1 MNLIRKYNKDK
12 NNSIVLL
19 ALLLLFIFSIP
30 FHSLANNN
38 EFISYKVTKGDSL
51 WSISQKYNLS
61 LDLILSYNSI
71 KEKDILSLGQII
83 KIPQDNLPATDY
95 NMHIVKK
102 GETLW
107 SIAQKYNLSVD
118 LILAT
123 NNLTNSELISI
134 GQEMKIPS
142 HKNAVAETNIVS
154 QAVIDQKNNNLNNNI
169 SQLENAEPIWSI
181 AEKYKLTNSS
191 IALDNNIGNS
201 ELISIGQQIEILSTK
216 NTTPETNIITQ
227 AVIDKKNNNLNNNIS
242 QPENAEPI
250 VHTVKS
256 GDNLWNISLKYGVS
270 VEAIIEVNNLRDKN
284 LLSLSQEL
292 EIPAIGGGVSNSNQ
306 KQEPIIVTYTVVK
319 GDTLWSI
326 SRRYDLNMSTIISTN
341 NLKEISQLSV
351 GQKLKLPITNMDIAK
366 AEGYDQDTAA
376 AETNIVSQAVIDQK
390 NNNLNNNISQLENAE
405 PIVYSVKAGDNL
417 WNISLKY
424 GVSVEAIIEV
434 NNLRDKDLL
443 SLSQKLEIPAIGGGV
458 SNSNQKQE
466 PIIVTYTV
474 VKGDTLWSISQR
486 YDVKMSSIISTNNLK
501 EISRLSIGQE
511 FKIPITNMDIAK
523 AEGYNQEAAAEEII
537 YYVEKGESLWSISH
551 DYNVKL
557 ESIIAANSITDASKI
572 SAGKRLIIPNV
583 PLARRNSNI
592 YNFILPLRGRIT
604 SPYGIRVLSGSKEF
618 HSGIDI
624 SSPFGSNI
632 VAAENGRVSYAGY
645 MRGYGNVIILSH
657 DEGYSTVYAH
667 NSVNLV
673 KKGQYVKKG
682 SVIAKT
688 GRTGNATGPHL
699 HFEIRLSGKPLNPLL
714 YFK

>member
-12 NNSIVLL
+12 NNSMVLL

-30 FHSLANNN
+30 FHSLAHNN

-61 LDLILSYNSI
+61 LDLILSYNNI

-83 KIPQDNLPATDY
+83 KIPQNNLPAADY

-123 NNLTNSELISI
+123 NNIANSELISI

-142 HKNAVAETNIVS
+142 HKNVVAETNIV
-154 QAVIDQKNNNLNNNI
+154 N
-169 SQLENAEPIWSI
+169 
-181 AEKYKLTNSS
+181 
-191 IALDNNIGNS
+191 
-201 ELISIGQQIEILSTK
+201 
-216 NTTPETNIITQ
+216 Q
-227 AVIDKKNNNLNNNIS
+227 AVIDKKNNNINNNI
-242 QPENAEPI
+242 N
-250 VHTVKS
+250 
-256 GDNLWNISLKYGVS
+256 
-270 VEAIIEVNNLRDKN
+270 
-284 LLSLSQEL
+284 
-292 EIPAIGGGVSNSNQ
+292 
-306 KQEPIIVTYTVVK
+306 
-319 GDTLWSI
+319 
-326 SRRYDLNMSTIISTN
+326 
-341 NLKEISQLSV
+341 
-351 GQKLKLPITNMDIAK
+351 
-366 AEGYDQDTAA
+366 
-376 AETNIVSQAVIDQK
+376 
-390 NNNLNNNISQLENAE
+390 QLENAE
-405 PIVYSVKAGDNL
+405 PIVYTVKAGDNL

-443 SLSQKLEIPAIGGGV
+443 SLGQKLEIPAIGGGV

-466 PIIVTYTV
+466 PTIVTYTV

-486 YDVKMSSIISTNNLK
+486 YDVKMSSIISVNNLK

-572 SAGKRLIIPNV
+572 SAGQQLRIPNV
-583 PLARRNSNI
+583 LRARSNI
-592 YNFILPLRGRIT
+592 YNFTWPVRGRIT
-604 SPYGIRVLSGSKEF
+604 SPYGIRALSGSKDF

-624 SSPFGSNI
+624 SGPTGTNI
-632 VAAENGRVSYAGY
+632 VAAESGRVSYAGY

-657 DEGYSTVYAH
+657 EEGYSTVYAH

-673 KKGQYVKKG
+673 KKGQYIKKG
-682 SVIAKT
+682 SVIAKV

-699 HFEIRLSGKPLNPLL
+699 HFEVRLSGKPLNPLL
-714 YFK
+714 YLK

>member
-12 NNSIVLL
+12 NNSMVLL

-30 FHSLANNN
+30 FHSLAHNN

-51 WSISQKYNLS
+51 WSISQKYNVS
-61 LDLILSYNSI
+61 LDLILSYNNI

-83 KIPQDNLPATDY
+83 KIPQDNLPAADY

-107 SIAQKYNLSVD
+107 SIAQEYNLSVD

-142 HKNAVAETNIVS
+142 HKNAVAETNIVN
-154 QAVIDQKNNNLNNNI
+154 QAV
-169 SQLENAEPIWSI
+169 
-181 AEKYKLTNSS
+181 
-191 IALDNNIGNS
+191 
-201 ELISIGQQIEILSTK
+201 
-216 NTTPETNIITQ
+216 Q
-227 AVIDKKNNNLNNNIS
+227 AVIDKKNNN
-242 QPENAEPI
+242 
-250 VHTVKS
+250 
-256 GDNLWNISLKYGVS
+256 
-270 VEAIIEVNNLRDKN
+270 
-284 LLSLSQEL
+284 
-292 EIPAIGGGVSNSNQ
+292 
-306 KQEPIIVTYTVVK
+306 
-319 GDTLWSI
+319 
-326 SRRYDLNMSTIISTN
+326 M
-341 NLKEISQLSV
+341 
-351 GQKLKLPITNMDIAK
+351 
-366 AEGYDQDTAA
+366 
-376 AETNIVSQAVIDQK
+376 
-390 NNNLNNNISQLENAE
+390 NNNISQLENAE
-405 PIVYSVKAGDNL
+405 PIVYTVKAGDSL
-417 WNISLKY
+417 WNISRKY

-523 AEGYNQEAAAEEII
+523 AEGYNQEATAEEII
-537 YYVEKGESLWSISH
+537 YYVEKGESLWSISRE
-551 DYNVKL
+551 YNVKL
-557 ESIIAANSITDASKI
+557 EAIIAANSITDASKI
-572 SAGKRLIIPNV
+572 SAGQQLRIPNV
-583 PLARRNSNI
+583 PGVRSNI
-592 YNFILPLRGRIT
+592 YNFIWPLRGRIT
-604 SPYGIRVLSGSKEF
+604 SPYGVRVSSGSKEF

-624 SSPFGSNI
+624 SSPTGTNI
-632 VAAENGRVSYAGY
+632 VAAESGRVSYAGY

-657 DEGYSTVYAH
+657 DGGYSTVYAH

-673 KKGQYVKKG
+673 KKGQYIKKG
-682 SVIAKT
+682 SVIAKV

-699 HFEIRLSGKPLNPLL
+699 HFEVRLSGKPINPLL
-714 YFK
+714 YLK